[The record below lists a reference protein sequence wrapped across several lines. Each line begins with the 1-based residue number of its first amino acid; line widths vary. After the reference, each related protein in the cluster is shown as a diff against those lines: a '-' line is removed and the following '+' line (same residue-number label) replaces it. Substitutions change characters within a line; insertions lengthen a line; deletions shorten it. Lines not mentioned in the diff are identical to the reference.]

1 MKEGLEIKK
10 FSFAISI
17 VGLAMLLLFSPCK
30 VRNFVEAELG
40 LPQSEVLN
48 KSQSVVSQFNC
59 QTIEV
64 AKAIQPQSKPTVQQP
79 VFLVA
84 EASDFEFRAQLHSQL
99 FTPFISESQLVPD
112 IPLYILYQNLQIYA

>member
-10 FSFAISI
+10 FSFALSI

-30 VRNFVEAELG
+30 VRNFIEAELG

-48 KSQSVVSQFNC
+48 KSQSIVSQFNC

-64 AKAIQPQSKPTVQQP
+64 AKAVQSQSKPTVQQP

-99 FTPFISESQLVPD
+99 FTPFISESQQVPD

>member
-10 FSFAISI
+10 ISLVLSI

-30 VRNFVEAELG
+30 VRNFIEAELG
-40 LPQSEVLN
+40 LPQTEVLN
-48 KSQSVVSQFNC
+48 KSQSIVSQSNC

-64 AKAIQPQSKPTVQQP
+64 AKAVQPHSKPTVLQP

-84 EASDFEFRAQLHSQL
+84 EASDFEFRTQLHSQL
-99 FTPFISESQLVPD
+99 FTPFISESQLVTD

>member
-10 FSFAISI
+10 ISLVLSI

-30 VRNFVEAELG
+30 VRNFVEAQLG
-40 LPQSEVLN
+40 HPQTEVLN
-48 KSQSVVSQFNC
+48 KSQSIVSQSNC
-59 QTIEV
+59 QTVEV
-64 AKAIQPQSKPTVQQP
+64 SKATQRYSKPSVQQP

-84 EASDFEFRAQLHSQL
+84 EASDFEFRTQLHSQL